1 MDNKRRQPVTSDATY
16 HPNLMVVSSS
26 PVSGHSAQGGVKS
39 LMCVAIQTPV
49 HGAFGGAA
57 NDLDGVFEMREPER
71 TQNLRLAGGYRM
83 ESTIPSLFSAAE
95 NGDREAADA
104 LFSALYNELHRMAR
118 RELAR
123 QGAVASVSVTTLLHE
138 AYLEISAPG
147 GPSFPDRA
155 RFMGYAARVM
165 RGLVIDHARSRNAIK
180 RGGEFRI
187 TSLENHDVK
196 SRPDADELSAIG
208 DALDQLAKA
217 EPSLAQLVELKF
229 FCGFSF
235 SEIGALHNV
244 SERTLQRRWEKAR
257 IYLHRS
263 IRADLPM

>member
-1 MDNKRRQPVTSDATY
+1 V
-16 HPNLMVVSSS
+16 
-26 PVSGHSAQGGVKS
+26 
-39 LMCVAIQTPV
+39 
-49 HGAFGGAA
+49 
-57 NDLDGVFEMREPER
+57 
-71 TQNLRLAGGYRM
+71 
-83 ESTIPSLFSAAE
+83 ESIIPSLFSAAE

-104 LFSALYNELHRMAR
+104 LFSALYNELHRIAR

-123 QGAVASVSVTTLLHE
+123 QGAAASVSATTLLHE

-147 GPSFPDRA
+147 GPSFPDQA
-155 RFMGYAARVM
+155 RFMAYAARVM

-196 SRPDADELSAIG
+196 GPANADELSAIG

-217 EPSLAQLVELKF
+217 EPGLAQLVELKF

-235 SEIGALHNV
+235 SEIGALYKV

-263 IRADLPM
+263 IRADLPI